1 MNTAPPIARQAA
13 NPDTTGADRVC
24 DLLMHLETA
33 AAFGFRLAALMVHEA
48 AGARG
53 VVHCV
58 LAGRSFVLSPEEAR
72 LTSRCIA
79 FEDRRRATGWLA
91 SLFETAA
98 CDAEARALR
107 PGCEAA

>member
-1 MNTAPPIARQAA
+1 MHRQSAGEEGG
-13 NPDTTGADRVC
+13 PRADRVY
-24 DLLMHLETA
+24 DLLLHLETA
-33 AAFGFRLAALMVHEA
+33 AARA
-48 AGARG
+48 

-58 LAGRSFVLSPEEAR
+58 LSGRSFLLTPEEAR

-98 CDAEARALR
+98 CDAEAM
-107 PGCEAA
+107 AASAGAVAR

>member
-1 MNTAPPIARQAA
+1 MTPQESSVEAGAR
-13 NPDTTGADRVC
+13 ADRVC
-24 DLLMHLETA
+24 ELLLHLETA
-33 AAFGFRLAALMVHEA
+33 AAVGFRLAALIVHEA
-48 AGARG
+48 AGARA

-58 LAGRSFVLSPEEAR
+58 LSGRSFLLTPDEAR

-98 CDAEARALR
+98 CDAEAM
-107 PGCEAA
+107 AAAAGAAA